1 MPKLYVFGI
10 GGTGSRVLRSLTM
23 LLAAGVETN
32 GYEIVPII
40 IDPDVANADL
50 TRNIEILRKYK
61 AIHDE
66 LEFTEGSKL
75 SFFRTKLNPGVDD
88 YTISLRETNDKTY
101 EEFISLEEMDV
112 ANKAMAMML
121 FSEANL
127 KSDMRVGFKGNP
139 NIGSVVLSQI
149 FQTKEFNDFASSFG
163 EEDRIFIISSIFGGT
178 GASGFP
184 LFLKQFRGEN
194 NKKFVN
200 SERLRKAEIGAI
212 TVLPYFLLDQDEE
225 SAIDSSTFMS
235 KTRAALRYYDDNIK
249 DEVDVLYYIGDN
261 AKNKVYDN
269 SDGGATQENDANL
282 IEVLAATAI
291 IDFCQNSKDYERE
304 DSSAVK
310 AKYKEFGL
318 IFGENCSEDEVTL
331 QNFGGIC
338 NNSFDYRK
346 NFVSPLIEFALF
358 AKSLVQDYKYVSSQ
372 NLKANSNLKSK
383 EAFYNENFVRNVRG
397 FLSEYISWLSELK
410 ENLPSFVPFNFESGN
425 LADLKNLVRDLKK
438 VKKSFFSFSR
448 DVDEDSFRSELN
460 GVSPKGNSD
469 KEKFMEIYNVAAKK
483 FASDKYK
490 F

>member
-40 IDPDVANADL
+40 IDPDIANADL
-50 TRNIEILRKYK
+50 TRNKEILRKYK
-61 AIHDE
+61 TIHDD

-88 YTISLRETNDKTY
+88 YTISLRETNDKSY
-101 EEFISLEEMDV
+101 EEFITLEEMDV

-121 FSEANL
+121 FSDANL

-149 FQTKEFNDFASSFG
+149 FQTEEFNDFASSFG
-163 EEDRIFIISSIFGGT
+163 EKDRVFIISSIFGGT

-184 LFLKQFRGEN
+184 LFLKQFRGEDN
-194 NKKFVN
+194 NKIVN
-200 SERLRKAEIGAI
+200 SERLKKAVIGAI
-212 TVLPYFLLDQDEE
+212 TVLPYFLLDPNDE

-249 DEVDVLYYIGDN
+249 DEVDVLYYIGDI

-291 IDFCQNSKDYERE
+291 IDFCQNSMDYERE
-304 DSSAVK
+304 DGSNVK

-318 IFGENCSEDEVTL
+318 KDYNQDKGDQVTL
-331 QNFGGIC
+331 NNFIGLC
-338 NNSFDYRK
+338 NNSFDYET
-346 NFVSPLIEFALF
+346 NFVFPLIRFALF
-358 AKSLVQDYKYVSSQ
+358 AKSLVEDYKFVSSQ
-372 NLKANSNLKSK
+372 SLKANSKLKSK
-383 EAFYNENFVRNVRG
+383 EAFYNEKFARNVRG
-397 FLSEYISWLSELK
+397 FLSDYISWLSELK
-410 ENLPSFVPFNFESGN
+410 ENLPSFVPFKVESGK
-425 LADLKNLVRDLKK
+425 LGDLKHLVTDLEAKGGL
-438 VKKSFFSFSR
+438 FSSK
-448 DVDEDSFRSELN
+448 VDEDSFRSELN
-460 GVSPKGNSD
+460 GVSPKENSD
-469 KEKFMEIYNVAAKK
+469 KEKFMEIYNEAAKK
-483 FASDKYK
+483 FAKDKYK